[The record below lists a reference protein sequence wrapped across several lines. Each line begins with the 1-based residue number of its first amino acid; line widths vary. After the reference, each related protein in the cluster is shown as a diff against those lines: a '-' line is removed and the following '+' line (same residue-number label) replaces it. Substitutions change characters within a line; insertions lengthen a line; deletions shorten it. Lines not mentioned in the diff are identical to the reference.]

1 MDSILS
7 TILGVAASF
16 HCAPKPVSLQ
26 QLGGEDD
33 EEDTPQ
39 PALRGVDGGDGGLA
53 SDFAPVS
60 INEGVLEESHFK
72 YVSICWGPSGQY
84 LVHRGTAECRLLPAL
99 PGGGVW
105 ELGLTPDADDQTK
118 MRAMLLPRTHEM
130 KPYPRGDG
138 QAWKRPHVAVRGV
151 SITMSTCV
159 DHRSRH
165 RRVTLLGV

>member
-1 MDSILS
+1 MDSVLS
-7 TILGVAASF
+7 LILGVAASF

-60 INEGVLEESHFK
+60 IDEGALEESHLEH
-72 YVSICWGPSGQY
+72 VSICWGPSGQY
-84 LVHRGTAECRLLPAL
+84 LVHRGTAEYRLLEAL

-105 ELGLTPDADDQTK
+105 GLGLTADADDPTK

-130 KPYPRGDG
+130 KLYPRGGG
-138 QAWKRPHVAVRGV
+138 QAWKRPHVAVRGF
-151 SITMSTCV
+151 
-159 DHRSRH
+159 
-165 RRVTLLGV
+165 LL